1 MTSLIHWF
9 IGSSAHLFIDSF
21 ICTRILSCHFVG
33 ISTTISSFVDAP
45 HNFNPSWSLH
55 LKNVPIGHVL
65 FSKLPPRRVP
75 GTISGIKEKA
85 LLAYDTPSV
94 SCTWAAT
101 GGTTPWHDAI
111 DWTKTKGLR
120 SIWNYQPESIC
131 VYSICLPTNFA
142 KLGSYRYWIPT
153 EYPYISEFPSLSR
166 RSLNFLSSLWC
177 QRGIET
183 EIVASQG
190 KFLTIK
196 LTCSGCS
203 RLHCLEII
211 I

>member
-1 MTSLIHWF
+1 MSCFRTFCPGGCRALYLASKRKNCWHMILHQFHALELHRVAPPLDMMQLIGPRQEALEAF
-9 IGSSAHLFIDSF
+9 E
-21 ICTRILSCHFVG
+21 
-33 ISTTISSFVDAP
+33 TT
-45 HNFNPSWSLH
+45 
-55 LKNVPIGHVL
+55 
-65 FSKLPPRRVP
+65 
-75 GTISGIKEKA
+75 
-85 LLAYDTPSV
+85 
-94 SCTWAAT
+94 
-101 GGTTPWHDAI
+101 
-111 DWTKTKGLR
+111 
-120 SIWNYQPESIC
+120 NYQPESIC

-166 RSLNFLSSLWC
+166 RSLNFLSSPWC

-183 EIVASQG
+183 EIVTSQG